1 MNEKERLRQIAERL
15 AAINTE
21 IDAAESE
28 DALKALNSEADELI
42 NERNTITERIQS
54 RQQIR
59 NKVASG
65 AIGTIVGIDNQIDEK
80 KPEERAKAFMTSK
93 RTSIATTQLR
103 AALVSSGKLATPTAV
118 SGINDSVGAKHSS
131 IIDLVKIVDC
141 GGMGSNKVAYIDT
154 DADAAAEQTEGSA
167 ATAKETTFGY
177 VEITP
182 KTLATYAQISEQ
194 AKNQTPLQYEAKV
207 QEQALISL
215 RKAAVKLVISKLKA
229 STLNKTINASVSSAK
244 KGIFDENTLTDLIL
258 EYGGDESIVGDAV
271 LFLNK
276 KDLRAIGKIRGT
288 QDKKKVYEIVPDG
301 SNPNIGIIKDGGLA
315 IKYCICSEL
324 AACTDTAQG
333 SAAIP
338 TMFYGNPQCL
348 ELDLF
353 TDYKVKVSE
362 EFAFTSLMDTILGS
376 VSLGADVVAKNGF
389 VALTIP
395 ASA

>member
-1 MNEKERLRQIAERL
+1 MKNKRLKEIEKRLAEIKGIVDSDENVENIDALNTEADQLLAERNKILENIQNYQQLRQKIA
-15 AAINTE
+15 
-21 IDAAESE
+21 DGS
-28 DALKALNSEADELI
+28 
-42 NERNTITERIQS
+42 
-54 RQQIR
+54 
-59 NKVASG
+59 
-65 AIGTIVGIDNQIDEK
+65 IGTSVNIGGNTDAENF
-80 KPEERAKAFMTSK
+80 EERAKKFALTK

-118 SGINDSVGAKHSS
+118 SGINDTIGAKHSS

-229 STLNKTINASVSSAK
+229 SALNKAVDASVSSAK
-244 KGIFDENTLTDLIL
+244 KGILDENTLTDFLL
-258 EYGGDESIVGDAV
+258 EYGGDESVVGEAV

-301 SNPNIGIIKDGGLA
+301 SNPNVGIIKDGGLA

-324 AACTDTAQG
+324 AACVDTAQG

-353 TDYKVKVSE
+353 TDYQVKVSE

-389 VALTIP
+389 VSLTIP

>member
-1 MNEKERLRQIAERL
+1 MKNKRLKEIEERL
-15 AAINTE
+15 AEIKGIVDSDESVENIDALNTE
-21 IDAAESE
+21 ADQLLAERNKILENIQNYQQLRQKIADGSIGTSVNIGGNIDAE
-28 DALKALNSEADELI
+28 NF
-42 NERNTITERIQS
+42 
-54 RQQIR
+54 
-59 NKVASG
+59 
-65 AIGTIVGIDNQIDEK
+65 
-80 KPEERAKAFMTSK
+80 EERAKKFASTK

-118 SGINDSVGAKHSS
+118 SGINDTVGAKHSS

-154 DADAAAEQTEGSA
+154 DADAAAEHTEGSA
-167 ATAKETTFGY
+167 ATAKEATFGY

-229 STLNKTINASVSSAK
+229 STLNKAVDASVSSAK
-244 KGIFDENTLTDLIL
+244 KGILDENTLTDFLL
-258 EYGGDESIVGDAV
+258 EYGGDESVVGEAV

-301 SNPNIGIIKDGGLA
+301 SNPNVGIIKDGGLA

-324 AACTDTAQG
+324 AACVDTAQG

-389 VALTIP
+389 VSLTIP

>member
-1 MNEKERLRQIAERL
+1 MKNKRLKEIEERL
-15 AAINTE
+15 AEIKGIVDSDENVENIDALNTE
-21 IDAAESE
+21 
-28 DALKALNSEADELI
+28 ADQLLA
-42 NERNTITERIQS
+42 ERNKILENIQNYQQL
-54 RQQIR
+54 RQKI
-59 NKVASG
+59 ADGS
-65 AIGTIVGIDNQIDEK
+65 IGTSVDIGGNTDAENF
-80 KPEERAKAFMTSK
+80 EERAKKFASTK

-118 SGINDSVGAKHSS
+118 SGINDTVGAKHSS

-154 DADAAAEQTEGSA
+154 DADAAAEHTEGSA
-167 ATAKETTFGY
+167 ATAKEATFGY

-229 STLNKTINASVSSAK
+229 STLNKAVDASVSSAK
-244 KGIFDENTLTDLIL
+244 KGILDENTLTDFLL
-258 EYGGDESIVGDAV
+258 EYGGDESVVGEAV

-301 SNPNIGIIKDGGLA
+301 SNPNVGIIKDGGLSV
-315 IKYCICSEL
+315 KYCICSEL
-324 AACTDTAQG
+324 AACVDTVQG
-333 SAAIP
+333 SAAIS

-353 TDYKVKVSE
+353 TDYQVKVSE

-389 VALTIP
+389 VSLTIP

>member
-1 MNEKERLRQIAERL
+1 MKNKRLKEIEERL
-15 AAINTE
+15 AEIKGIVDSDENVENIDALNTE
-21 IDAAESE
+21 
-28 DALKALNSEADELI
+28 ADQLLA
-42 NERNTITERIQS
+42 ERNKILENIQNYQQL
-54 RQQIR
+54 RQKI
-59 NKVASG
+59 ADGS
-65 AIGTIVGIDNQIDEK
+65 IGTSVDIGGNTDAENF
-80 KPEERAKAFMTSK
+80 EERAKKFASTK

-118 SGINDSVGAKHSS
+118 SGINDTVGAKHSS

-154 DADAAAEQTEGSA
+154 DADAAAEHTEGSA
-167 ATAKETTFGY
+167 ATAKEATFGY

-229 STLNKTINASVSSAK
+229 STLNKAVDASVSSAK
-244 KGIFDENTLTDLIL
+244 KGILDENTLTDFLL
-258 EYGGDESIVGDAV
+258 EYGGDESVVGEAV

-301 SNPNIGIIKDGGLA
+301 SNPNVGIIKDGGLA

-324 AACTDTAQG
+324 AACVDTAQG

-353 TDYKVKVSE
+353 TDYQVKVSE

-389 VALTIP
+389 VSLTIP

>member
-1 MNEKERLRQIAERL
+1 MKNKRLKEIEERL
-15 AAINTE
+15 AEIKGIVDSDENVEDIDALNTE
-21 IDAAESE
+21 
-28 DALKALNSEADELI
+28 ADQLLA
-42 NERNTITERIQS
+42 ERNKILENIQNYQQL
-54 RQQIR
+54 RQKI
-59 NKVASG
+59 ADGS
-65 AIGTIVGIDNQIDEK
+65 IGTSVDIGGNTDAENF
-80 KPEERAKAFMTSK
+80 EERAKKFASTK

-118 SGINDSVGAKHSS
+118 SGINDTVGAKHSS

-154 DADAAAEQTEGSA
+154 DADAAAEHTEGSA
-167 ATAKETTFGY
+167 ATAKEATFGY

-229 STLNKTINASVSSAK
+229 STLNKAVDASVSSAK
-244 KGIFDENTLTDLIL
+244 KGILDENTLTDFLL
-258 EYGGDESIVGDAV
+258 EYGGDESVVGEAV

-301 SNPNIGIIKDGGLA
+301 SNPNVGIIKDGGLSV
-315 IKYCICSEL
+315 KYCICSEL
-324 AACTDTAQG
+324 AACVDTVQG

-353 TDYKVKVSE
+353 TDYQVKVSE

-389 VALTIP
+389 VSLTIP

>member
-1 MNEKERLRQIAERL
+1 MKNKRLKEIEERL
-15 AAINTE
+15 AEIKGIVDSDENVENIDALNTE
-21 IDAAESE
+21 
-28 DALKALNSEADELI
+28 ADQLLA
-42 NERNTITERIQS
+42 ERNKILENIQNYQQL
-54 RQQIR
+54 RQKI
-59 NKVASG
+59 ADGS
-65 AIGTIVGIDNQIDEK
+65 IGTSVNIGGNTDAENF
-80 KPEERAKAFMTSK
+80 EERAKKFALTK

-118 SGINDSVGAKHSS
+118 SGINDTVGAKHSS

-154 DADAAAEQTEGSA
+154 DADAAAEHTEGSA
-167 ATAKETTFGY
+167 ATAKEATFGY

-229 STLNKTINASVSSAK
+229 SALNKAVDASVSSAK
-244 KGIFDENTLTDLIL
+244 KGILDENTLTDFLL
-258 EYGGDESIVGDAV
+258 EYGGDESIVGEAV

-301 SNPNIGIIKDGGLA
+301 SNPNVGIIKDGGLA

-324 AACTDTAQG
+324 AACVDTVQG

-353 TDYKVKVSE
+353 TDYQVKVSE

-389 VALTIP
+389 VSLTIP

>member
-1 MNEKERLRQIAERL
+1 MKNKRLKEIEERL
-15 AAINTE
+15 AEIKGIVDSDENVENIDALNTE
-21 IDAAESE
+21 
-28 DALKALNSEADELI
+28 ADQLLA
-42 NERNTITERIQS
+42 ERNKILENIQNYQQL
-54 RQQIR
+54 RQKI
-59 NKVASG
+59 ADGS
-65 AIGTIVGIDNQIDEK
+65 IGTSVDIGGNTDAENF
-80 KPEERAKAFMTSK
+80 EERAKKFMSTK

-118 SGINDSVGAKHSS
+118 SGINDTIGAKHSS

-207 QEQALISL
+207 QEQALVSL

-229 STLNKTINASVSSAK
+229 SALNKAVTASVSSAK
-244 KGIFDENTLTDLIL
+244 KGILDENTLTDFLL
-258 EYGGDESIVGDAV
+258 EYGGDESVVGEAV

-301 SNPNIGIIKDGGLA
+301 SNPNVGIIKDGGLSV
-315 IKYCICSEL
+315 KYCICSEL
-324 AACTDTAQG
+324 AACVDTAQG

-353 TDYKVKVSE
+353 TDYQVKVSE

-395 ASA
+395 ATA

>member
-1 MNEKERLRQIAERL
+1 MKKKRLKEIEERL
-15 AAINTE
+15 AEIKGIVDSDESVENIDALNTE
-21 IDAAESE
+21 
-28 DALKALNSEADELI
+28 ADQLLA
-42 NERNTITERIQS
+42 ERNKILENIQNYQQL
-54 RQQIR
+54 RQKI
-59 NKVASG
+59 ADGS
-65 AIGTIVGIDNQIDEK
+65 IGTSINIGGNTDAENF
-80 KPEERAKAFMTSK
+80 EERAKKFASTK

-118 SGINDSVGAKHSS
+118 SGINDTVGAKHSS

-154 DADAAAEQTEGSA
+154 DADAAAEHTEGSA
-167 ATAKETTFGY
+167 ATAKEATFGY

-229 STLNKTINASVSSAK
+229 STLNKAVDASVSSAK
-244 KGIFDENTLTDLIL
+244 KGILDENTLTDFLL
-258 EYGGDESIVGDAV
+258 EYGGDESVVGEAV

-301 SNPNIGIIKDGGLA
+301 SNPNVGIIKDGGLSV
-315 IKYCICSEL
+315 KYCICSEL
-324 AACTDTAQG
+324 AACVDTAQG

-353 TDYKVKVSE
+353 TDYQVKVSE

-389 VALTIP
+389 VSLTIP

>member
-1 MNEKERLRQIAERL
+1 MKNKRLKEIEKRLADIKSIVDSDENVENIDALNTEADQLLAERNKILENIQNYQQLRQKIA
-15 AAINTE
+15 
-21 IDAAESE
+21 DGS
-28 DALKALNSEADELI
+28 
-42 NERNTITERIQS
+42 
-54 RQQIR
+54 
-59 NKVASG
+59 
-65 AIGTIVGIDNQIDEK
+65 IGTSVNIGGNTDAENF
-80 KPEERAKAFMTSK
+80 EERAKKFALTK

-288 QDKKKVYEIVPDG
+288 QDKKKAYEIVPDG

>member
-1 MNEKERLRQIAERL
+1 MKKKRLKEIEKRLAEIKGIVDSDESVENIDALNTEADQLLAERNKILENIQNYQQLRQKIA
-15 AAINTE
+15 
-21 IDAAESE
+21 DGS
-28 DALKALNSEADELI
+28 
-42 NERNTITERIQS
+42 
-54 RQQIR
+54 
-59 NKVASG
+59 
-65 AIGTIVGIDNQIDEK
+65 IGTSINIGGNTDAENF
-80 KPEERAKAFMTSK
+80 EERAKKFASTK

-118 SGINDSVGAKHSS
+118 SGINDTVGAKHSS

-154 DADAAAEQTEGSA
+154 DADAAAEHTEGSA
-167 ATAKETTFGY
+167 ATAKEATFGY

-229 STLNKTINASVSSAK
+229 STLNKAVDASVSSAK
-244 KGIFDENTLTDLIL
+244 KGILDENTLTDFLL
-258 EYGGDESIVGDAV
+258 EYGGDESVVGEAV

-301 SNPNIGIIKDGGLA
+301 SNPNVGIIKDGGLSV
-315 IKYCICSEL
+315 KYCICSEL
-324 AACTDTAQG
+324 AACVDTAQG

-353 TDYKVKVSE
+353 TDYQVKVSE

-389 VALTIP
+389 VSLTIP

>member
-1 MNEKERLRQIAERL
+1 MKNKRLKEIEKRLAEIKGIVDSDESVENIDALNTEADQLLAERNKILENIQNYQQLRQKIADGS
-15 AAINTE
+15 IGTSVNIGGN
-21 IDAAESE
+21 IDAE
-28 DALKALNSEADELI
+28 NF
-42 NERNTITERIQS
+42 
-54 RQQIR
+54 
-59 NKVASG
+59 
-65 AIGTIVGIDNQIDEK
+65 
-80 KPEERAKAFMTSK
+80 EERAKKFASTK

-118 SGINDSVGAKHSS
+118 SGINDTVGAKHSS

-154 DADAAAEQTEGSA
+154 DADAAAEHTEGSA
-167 ATAKETTFGY
+167 ATAKEATFGY

-229 STLNKTINASVSSAK
+229 STLNKAVDASVSSAK
-244 KGIFDENTLTDLIL
+244 KGILDENTLTDFLL
-258 EYGGDESIVGDAV
+258 EYGGDESVVGEAM

-301 SNPNIGIIKDGGLA
+301 SNPNVGIIKDGGLA

-324 AACTDTAQG
+324 AACVDTAQG

-353 TDYKVKVSE
+353 TDYQVKVSE

-376 VSLGADVVAKNGF
+376 VTLGADVVAKNGF
-389 VALTIP
+389 VSLTIP

>member
-1 MNEKERLRQIAERL
+1 MKNKRLKEIEKRLAEIKSIVDSDENVENIDALNTETDQLLAERNKILENIQNYQQLRQKIA
-15 AAINTE
+15 
-21 IDAAESE
+21 DGS
-28 DALKALNSEADELI
+28 
-42 NERNTITERIQS
+42 
-54 RQQIR
+54 
-59 NKVASG
+59 
-65 AIGTIVGIDNQIDEK
+65 IGTSVNIGGNTDAENF
-80 KPEERAKAFMTSK
+80 EERAKKFALTK

-118 SGINDSVGAKHSS
+118 SGINDTIGAKHSS

-229 STLNKTINASVSSAK
+229 STLNKTINASVSSTK
-244 KGIFDENTLTDLIL
+244 KGICDENTLTDLIL

-301 SNPNIGIIKDGGLA
+301 SNPNVGIIKDGGLA

>member
-1 MNEKERLRQIAERL
+1 MKNKRLKEIEKRLAEIKGIVDSDESVENIDALNTEADQLLAERNKILENIQNYQQLRQKIADGS
-15 AAINTE
+15 IGTSVNIGGN
-21 IDAAESE
+21 IDAE
-28 DALKALNSEADELI
+28 NF
-42 NERNTITERIQS
+42 
-54 RQQIR
+54 
-59 NKVASG
+59 
-65 AIGTIVGIDNQIDEK
+65 
-80 KPEERAKAFMTSK
+80 EERAKKFASTK

-118 SGINDSVGAKHSS
+118 SGINDTVGAKHSS

-154 DADAAAEQTEGSA
+154 DADAAAEHTEGSA
-167 ATAKETTFGY
+167 ATAKEATFGY

-229 STLNKTINASVSSAK
+229 STLNKAVDASVSSAK
-244 KGIFDENTLTDLIL
+244 KGILDENTLTDFLL
-258 EYGGDESIVGDAV
+258 EYGGDESVVGEAV

-301 SNPNIGIIKDGGLA
+301 SNPNVGIIKDGGLA

-324 AACTDTAQG
+324 AACVDTAQG

-353 TDYKVKVSE
+353 TDYQVKVSE

-376 VSLGADVVAKNGF
+376 VTLGADVVAKNGF
-389 VALTIP
+389 VSLTIP

>member
-1 MNEKERLRQIAERL
+1 MKNKRLKEIEKRLAEIKGIVDSDESVENIDALNTEADQLLAERNKILENIQNYQQLRQKIADGS
-15 AAINTE
+15 IGTSVNISGN
-21 IDAAESE
+21 IDAE
-28 DALKALNSEADELI
+28 NF
-42 NERNTITERIQS
+42 
-54 RQQIR
+54 
-59 NKVASG
+59 
-65 AIGTIVGIDNQIDEK
+65 
-80 KPEERAKAFMTSK
+80 EERAKKFASTK

-103 AALVSSGKLATPTAV
+103 TALVSSGKLATPTAV
-118 SGINDSVGAKHSS
+118 SGINDTVGAKHSS

-154 DADAAAEQTEGSA
+154 DADAAAEHTEGSA
-167 ATAKETTFGY
+167 ATAKEATFGY

-229 STLNKTINASVSSAK
+229 STLNKAVDASVSSAK
-244 KGIFDENTLTDLIL
+244 KGILDENTLTDFLL
-258 EYGGDESIVGDAV
+258 EYGGDESVVGEAV

-301 SNPNIGIIKDGGLA
+301 SNPNVGIIKDGGLA

-324 AACTDTAQG
+324 AACVDTAQG

-353 TDYKVKVSE
+353 TDYQVKVSE

-376 VSLGADVVAKNGF
+376 VTLGADVVAKNGF
-389 VALTIP
+389 VSLTIP

>member
-1 MNEKERLRQIAERL
+1 MKNKRLKEIEERL
-15 AAINTE
+15 AEIKGIVDSDENVENIDALNTE
-21 IDAAESE
+21 
-28 DALKALNSEADELI
+28 ADQLLA
-42 NERNTITERIQS
+42 ERNKILENIQNYQQL
-54 RQQIR
+54 RQKI
-59 NKVASG
+59 ADGS
-65 AIGTIVGIDNQIDEK
+65 IGTAVDIGGNTDAENF
-80 KPEERAKAFMTSK
+80 EERAKKFASTK

-118 SGINDSVGAKHSS
+118 SGINDTVGAKHSS

-154 DADAAAEQTEGSA
+154 DADAAAEHTEGSA
-167 ATAKETTFGY
+167 ATAKEATFGY

-229 STLNKTINASVSSAK
+229 SALNKAVDASVSSAK
-244 KGIFDENTLTDLIL
+244 KGILDENTLTDFLL
-258 EYGGDESIVGDAV
+258 EYGGDESVVGEAV

-301 SNPNIGIIKDGGLA
+301 SNPNVGIIKDGGLA

-324 AACTDTAQG
+324 AACVDTAQG

-353 TDYKVKVSE
+353 TDYQVKVSE

-389 VALTIP
+389 VSLTIP

>member
-1 MNEKERLRQIAERL
+1 MKNKRLKEIEERL
-15 AAINTE
+15 AEIKGIVDSDESVENIDALNTE
-21 IDAAESE
+21 ADQLLAERNKILENIQNYQQLRQKIADGSIGTSVNIGGNIDAE
-28 DALKALNSEADELI
+28 NF
-42 NERNTITERIQS
+42 
-54 RQQIR
+54 
-59 NKVASG
+59 
-65 AIGTIVGIDNQIDEK
+65 
-80 KPEERAKAFMTSK
+80 EERAKKFASTK

-118 SGINDSVGAKHSS
+118 SGINDTVGAKHSS

-154 DADAAAEQTEGSA
+154 DADAAAEHTEGSA
-167 ATAKETTFGY
+167 ATAKEATFGY

-229 STLNKTINASVSSAK
+229 SALNKAVDASVSSAK
-244 KGIFDENTLTDLIL
+244 KGILDENTLTDFLL
-258 EYGGDESIVGDAV
+258 EYGGDESVVGEAV

-301 SNPNIGIIKDGGLA
+301 SNPNVGIIKDGGLA

-324 AACTDTAQG
+324 AACVDTAQG

-353 TDYKVKVSE
+353 TDYQVKVSE

-389 VALTIP
+389 VSLTIP

>member
-1 MNEKERLRQIAERL
+1 MKNKRLKEIEKRLAEIKGIVDSDENVENIDALNTEADQLLAERNKILENIQNYQQLRQKIA
-15 AAINTE
+15 
-21 IDAAESE
+21 DGS
-28 DALKALNSEADELI
+28 
-42 NERNTITERIQS
+42 
-54 RQQIR
+54 
-59 NKVASG
+59 
-65 AIGTIVGIDNQIDEK
+65 IGTSVNIGGNTDAENF
-80 KPEERAKAFMTSK
+80 EERAKKFALTK

-118 SGINDSVGAKHSS
+118 SGINDTVGAKHSS

-229 STLNKTINASVSSAK
+229 SALNKAVDASVSSAK
-244 KGIFDENTLTDLIL
+244 KGILDENTLTDFLL
-258 EYGGDESIVGDAV
+258 EYGGDESVVGEAV

-301 SNPNIGIIKDGGLA
+301 SNPNVGIIKDGGLSV
-315 IKYCICSEL
+315 KYCICSEL
-324 AACTDTAQG
+324 AACVDTAQG

-353 TDYKVKVSE
+353 TDYQVKVSE

-389 VALTIP
+389 VSLTIP

>member
-1 MNEKERLRQIAERL
+1 MKNKRLKEIEERL
-15 AAINTE
+15 AEIKGIVDSDENVEDIDALNTE
-21 IDAAESE
+21 ADQLLAERNKILENIQNYQQLRQKIADGSIGTSVNIGGNIDAE
-28 DALKALNSEADELI
+28 NF
-42 NERNTITERIQS
+42 
-54 RQQIR
+54 
-59 NKVASG
+59 
-65 AIGTIVGIDNQIDEK
+65 
-80 KPEERAKAFMTSK
+80 EERAKKFALTK

-118 SGINDSVGAKHSS
+118 SGINDTVGAKHSS

-154 DADAAAEQTEGSA
+154 DADAAAEHTEGSA
-167 ATAKETTFGY
+167 ATAKEATFGY

-229 STLNKTINASVSSAK
+229 SALNKAVDASVSSAK
-244 KGIFDENTLTDLIL
+244 KGILDENTLTDFLL
-258 EYGGDESIVGDAV
+258 EYGGDESVVGEAV

-301 SNPNIGIIKDGGLA
+301 SNPNVGIIKDGGLA

-324 AACTDTAQG
+324 AACVDTAQG

-353 TDYKVKVSE
+353 TDYQVKVSE

-389 VALTIP
+389 VSLTIP

>member
-1 MNEKERLRQIAERL
+1 MKNKRLKEIEKRLAEIKGIVDSDESVENIDALNTEADQLLAERNKILENIQNYQQLRQKIADGS
-15 AAINTE
+15 IGTSVNIGGN
-21 IDAAESE
+21 IDAE
-28 DALKALNSEADELI
+28 NF
-42 NERNTITERIQS
+42 
-54 RQQIR
+54 
-59 NKVASG
+59 
-65 AIGTIVGIDNQIDEK
+65 
-80 KPEERAKAFMTSK
+80 EERAKKFASTK

-118 SGINDSVGAKHSS
+118 SGINDTVGAKHSS

-154 DADAAAEQTEGSA
+154 DADAAAEHTEGSA
-167 ATAKETTFGY
+167 ATAKEATFGY

-229 STLNKTINASVSSAK
+229 SALNKAVDASVSSAK
-244 KGIFDENTLTDLIL
+244 KGILDENTLTDFLL
-258 EYGGDESIVGDAV
+258 EYGGDESVVGEAV

-301 SNPNIGIIKDGGLA
+301 SNPNVGIIKDGGLSV
-315 IKYCICSEL
+315 KYCICSEL
-324 AACTDTAQG
+324 AACVDTAQG

-353 TDYKVKVSE
+353 TDYQVKVSE

-376 VSLGADVVAKNGF
+376 VGLGADVVAKNGF
-389 VALTIP
+389 VSLTIP
-395 ASA
+395 ASI

>member
-1 MNEKERLRQIAERL
+1 MKNKRLKEIEERL
-15 AAINTE
+15 AEIKGIVDSDENVENIDALNTE
-21 IDAAESE
+21 ADQLLAERNKILENIQNYQQLRQKIADGSIGTSVDVGSNIDAESF
-28 DALKALNSEADELI
+28 
-42 NERNTITERIQS
+42 
-54 RQQIR
+54 
-59 NKVASG
+59 
-65 AIGTIVGIDNQIDEK
+65 
-80 KPEERAKAFMTSK
+80 EERAKKFASTK

-118 SGINDSVGAKHSS
+118 SGINDTIGAKHSS

-154 DADAAAEQTEGSA
+154 DANAAAEQTEGSA

-229 STLNKTINASVSSAK
+229 SALNKAVTASVSSAK
-244 KGIFDENTLTDLIL
+244 KGILDENTLTDFLL
-258 EYGGDESIVGDAV
+258 EYGGDESVVGEAV

-301 SNPNIGIIKDGGLA
+301 SNPNIGIIKDGGLSV
-315 IKYCICSEL
+315 KYCICSEL
-324 AACTDTAQG
+324 AACVDTAQG

-353 TDYKVKVSE
+353 TDYQVKVSE

-395 ASA
+395 ATA

>member
-1 MNEKERLRQIAERL
+1 MKNKRLKEIEKRLAEIKSIVDSDENVENIDALNTEADQLLAERNKILENIQNYQQLRQKIA
-15 AAINTE
+15 
-21 IDAAESE
+21 DGS
-28 DALKALNSEADELI
+28 
-42 NERNTITERIQS
+42 
-54 RQQIR
+54 
-59 NKVASG
+59 
-65 AIGTIVGIDNQIDEK
+65 IGTSVNIGGNTDAENF
-80 KPEERAKAFMTSK
+80 EERAKKFALTK

-118 SGINDSVGAKHSS
+118 SGINDTIGAKHSS
-131 IIDLVKIVDC
+131 IIDFVKIVDC

-154 DADAAAEQTEGSA
+154 DADAAAEQTEGSE

-229 STLNKTINASVSSAK
+229 SALNKAVDASVSSAK
-244 KGIFDENTLTDLIL
+244 KGILDENTLTDFLL
-258 EYGGDESIVGDAV
+258 EYGGDESVVGEAV

-301 SNPNIGIIKDGGLA
+301 SNPNVGIIKDGGLA

-324 AACTDTAQG
+324 AACVDTAQG

-353 TDYKVKVSE
+353 TDYQVKVSE

-389 VALTIP
+389 VSLTIP

>member
-1 MNEKERLRQIAERL
+1 M
-15 AAINTE
+15 
-21 IDAAESE
+21 
-28 DALKALNSEADELI
+28 
-42 NERNTITERIQS
+42 
-54 RQQIR
+54 
-59 NKVASG
+59 
-65 AIGTIVGIDNQIDEK
+65 
-80 KPEERAKAFMTSK
+80 
-93 RTSIATTQLR
+93 
-103 AALVSSGKLATPTAV
+103 
-118 SGINDSVGAKHSS
+118 
-131 IIDLVKIVDC
+131 
-141 GGMGSNKVAYIDT
+141 
-154 DADAAAEQTEGSA
+154 
-167 ATAKETTFGY
+167 
-177 VEITP
+177 
-182 KTLATYAQISEQ
+182 
-194 AKNQTPLQYEAKV
+194 
-207 QEQALISL
+207 
-215 RKAAVKLVISKLKA
+215 
-229 STLNKTINASVSSAK
+229 
-244 KGIFDENTLTDLIL
+244 
-258 EYGGDESIVGDAV
+258 
-271 LFLNK
+271 FLNK

>member
-1 MNEKERLRQIAERL
+1 MKNKRLKEIEERL
-15 AAINTE
+15 AEIKGIVDSDENVENIDALNTE
-21 IDAAESE
+21 
-28 DALKALNSEADELI
+28 ADQLLA
-42 NERNTITERIQS
+42 ERNKILENIQNYQQL
-54 RQQIR
+54 RQKI
-59 NKVASG
+59 ADGS
-65 AIGTIVGIDNQIDEK
+65 IGTSVDIGGNTDAENF
-80 KPEERAKAFMTSK
+80 EERAKKFASTK

-118 SGINDSVGAKHSS
+118 SGINDTVGAKHSS

-154 DADAAAEQTEGSA
+154 DADAAAEHTEGSA
-167 ATAKETTFGY
+167 ATAKEATFGY

-229 STLNKTINASVSSAK
+229 SALNKAVNASVSSAK
-244 KGIFDENTLTDLIL
+244 KGILDENTLTDFLL

-301 SNPNIGIIKDGGLA
+301 SNPNVGIIKDGGLA

>member
-1 MNEKERLRQIAERL
+1 MKNKRLKEIEKRLAEIKGIVDSDESVENIDALNTETDQLLAERNKILENIQNYQQLRQKIA
-15 AAINTE
+15 
-21 IDAAESE
+21 DGS
-28 DALKALNSEADELI
+28 
-42 NERNTITERIQS
+42 
-54 RQQIR
+54 
-59 NKVASG
+59 
-65 AIGTIVGIDNQIDEK
+65 IGTSVNIGGNTDAENF
-80 KPEERAKAFMTSK
+80 EERAKKFASTK

-118 SGINDSVGAKHSS
+118 SGINDTVGAKHSS

-154 DADAAAEQTEGSA
+154 DADAAAEHTEGSA
-167 ATAKETTFGY
+167 ATAKEATFGY

-229 STLNKTINASVSSAK
+229 STLNKAVDASVSSAK
-244 KGIFDENTLTDLIL
+244 KGILDENTLTDFLL
-258 EYGGDESIVGDAV
+258 EYGGDESVVGEAV

-301 SNPNIGIIKDGGLA
+301 SNPNVGIIKDGGLSV
-315 IKYCICSEL
+315 KYCICSEL
-324 AACTDTAQG
+324 AACVDTAQG

-353 TDYKVKVSE
+353 TDYQVKVSE

-376 VSLGADVVAKNGF
+376 VTLGADVVAKNGF
-389 VALTIP
+389 VSLTIP

>member
-1 MNEKERLRQIAERL
+1 MKNKRLKEIEERL
-15 AAINTE
+15 AEIKGIVDSDENVENIDALNTE
-21 IDAAESE
+21 
-28 DALKALNSEADELI
+28 ADQLLA
-42 NERNTITERIQS
+42 ERNKILENIQNYQQL
-54 RQQIR
+54 RQKI
-59 NKVASG
+59 ADGS
-65 AIGTIVGIDNQIDEK
+65 IGTSVNIGGNTDAENF
-80 KPEERAKAFMTSK
+80 EERAKKFASTK

-118 SGINDSVGAKHSS
+118 SGINDTVGAKHSS

-154 DADAAAEQTEGSA
+154 DADAAAEHTEGSA
-167 ATAKETTFGY
+167 ATAKEATFGY
-177 VEITP
+177 VEIMP

-229 STLNKTINASVSSAK
+229 SALNKAVDASVSSAK
-244 KGIFDENTLTDLIL
+244 KGILDENTLTDFLL
-258 EYGGDESIVGDAV
+258 EYGGDESVVGEAV

-301 SNPNIGIIKDGGLA
+301 SNPNVGIIKDGGLA

-324 AACTDTAQG
+324 AACVDTAQG

-353 TDYKVKVSE
+353 TDYQVKVSE

-389 VALTIP
+389 VSLTIP

>member
-1 MNEKERLRQIAERL
+1 MKNKRLKEIEKRLAEIKGIVDSDESVENIDALNTETDQLLAERNKILENIQNYQQLRQKIA
-15 AAINTE
+15 
-21 IDAAESE
+21 DGS
-28 DALKALNSEADELI
+28 
-42 NERNTITERIQS
+42 
-54 RQQIR
+54 
-59 NKVASG
+59 
-65 AIGTIVGIDNQIDEK
+65 IGTSVNIGGNTDAENF
-80 KPEERAKAFMTSK
+80 EERAKKFASTK

-118 SGINDSVGAKHSS
+118 SGINDTVGAKHSS

-154 DADAAAEQTEGSA
+154 DADAAAEHTEGSA
-167 ATAKETTFGY
+167 ATAKEATFGY

-229 STLNKTINASVSSAK
+229 SALNKAVDASVSSAK
-244 KGIFDENTLTDLIL
+244 KGILDENTLTDFLL
-258 EYGGDESIVGDAV
+258 EYGGDESVVGEAV

-301 SNPNIGIIKDGGLA
+301 SNPNVGIIKDGGLSV
-315 IKYCICSEL
+315 KYCICSEL
-324 AACTDTAQG
+324 AACVDTAQG

-353 TDYKVKVSE
+353 TDYQVKVSE

-389 VALTIP
+389 VSLTIP

>member
-1 MNEKERLRQIAERL
+1 MKNKRLKEIEKRLAEIKGIVDSDESVENIDALNTEADQLLAERNKILENIQNYQQLRQKIADGS
-15 AAINTE
+15 IGTSVNIGGN
-21 IDAAESE
+21 IDAE
-28 DALKALNSEADELI
+28 NF
-42 NERNTITERIQS
+42 
-54 RQQIR
+54 
-59 NKVASG
+59 
-65 AIGTIVGIDNQIDEK
+65 
-80 KPEERAKAFMTSK
+80 EERAKKFASTK

-103 AALVSSGKLATPTAV
+103 TALVSSGKLATPTAV
-118 SGINDSVGAKHSS
+118 SGINDTVGAKHSS

-154 DADAAAEQTEGSA
+154 DADAAAEHTEGSA
-167 ATAKETTFGY
+167 ATAKEATFGY

-182 KTLATYAQISEQ
+182 KTLATYAQISAQ

-229 STLNKTINASVSSAK
+229 STLNKAVDASVSSAK
-244 KGIFDENTLTDLIL
+244 KGILDENTLTDFLL
-258 EYGGDESIVGDAV
+258 EYGGDESVVGEAV

-301 SNPNIGIIKDGGLA
+301 SNPNVGIIKDGGLA

-324 AACTDTAQG
+324 AACVDTAQG

-353 TDYKVKVSE
+353 TDYQVKVSE

-376 VSLGADVVAKNGF
+376 VTLGADVVAKNGF
-389 VALTIP
+389 VSLTIP

>member
-1 MNEKERLRQIAERL
+1 MKNKRLKEIEERL
-15 AAINTE
+15 AEIKGIVDSDENVENIDALNTE
-21 IDAAESE
+21 ADQLLAERNKILENIQNYQQLRQKIADGSIGTSVNIGGNIDAE
-28 DALKALNSEADELI
+28 NF
-42 NERNTITERIQS
+42 
-54 RQQIR
+54 
-59 NKVASG
+59 
-65 AIGTIVGIDNQIDEK
+65 
-80 KPEERAKAFMTSK
+80 EERAKKFASTK

-118 SGINDSVGAKHSS
+118 SGINDTVGAKHSS

-154 DADAAAEQTEGSA
+154 DADAAAEHTEGSA
-167 ATAKETTFGY
+167 ATAKEATFGY

-229 STLNKTINASVSSAK
+229 SALNKAVDASVSSAK
-244 KGIFDENTLTDLIL
+244 KGILDENTLTDFLL
-258 EYGGDESIVGDAV
+258 EYGGDESVVGEAV

-301 SNPNIGIIKDGGLA
+301 SNPNVGIIKDGGLA

-324 AACTDTAQG
+324 AACVDTAQG

-353 TDYKVKVSE
+353 TDYQVKVSE

-376 VSLGADVVAKNGF
+376 VTLGADVVAKNGF
-389 VALTIP
+389 VSLTIP

>member
-1 MNEKERLRQIAERL
+1 MKNKRLKEIEERL
-15 AAINTE
+15 AEIKGIVDSDESVENIDALNTE
-21 IDAAESE
+21 ADQLLAERNKILENIQNYQQLRQKIADGSIGTSVNIGGNIDAE
-28 DALKALNSEADELI
+28 NF
-42 NERNTITERIQS
+42 
-54 RQQIR
+54 
-59 NKVASG
+59 
-65 AIGTIVGIDNQIDEK
+65 
-80 KPEERAKAFMTSK
+80 EERAKKFASTK

-103 AALVSSGKLATPTAV
+103 AELVSSGKLATPTAV
-118 SGINDSVGAKHSS
+118 SGINDTVGAKHSS

-154 DADAAAEQTEGSA
+154 DADAAAEHTEGSA
-167 ATAKETTFGY
+167 ATAKEATFGY

-229 STLNKTINASVSSAK
+229 STLNKAVDASVSSAK
-244 KGIFDENTLTDLIL
+244 KGILDENTLTDFLL
-258 EYGGDESIVGDAV
+258 EYGGDESVVGEAV

-301 SNPNIGIIKDGGLA
+301 SNPNVGIIKDGGLA

-324 AACTDTAQG
+324 AACVDTAQG

-353 TDYKVKVSE
+353 TDYQVKVSE

-376 VSLGADVVAKNGF
+376 VTLGADVVAKNGF
-389 VALTIP
+389 VSLTIP

>member
-1 MNEKERLRQIAERL
+1 MKNKRLKEIEERL
-15 AAINTE
+15 AEIKGIVDSDENIENIDALNTE
-21 IDAAESE
+21 
-28 DALKALNSEADELI
+28 ADQLLA
-42 NERNTITERIQS
+42 ERNKILENIQNYQQL
-54 RQQIR
+54 RQKI
-59 NKVASG
+59 ADGS
-65 AIGTIVGIDNQIDEK
+65 IGTSVDIGGNTDAENF
-80 KPEERAKAFMTSK
+80 EERAKKFASTK

-118 SGINDSVGAKHSS
+118 SGINDTVGAKHSS

-154 DADAAAEQTEGSA
+154 DADAAAEHTEGSA
-167 ATAKETTFGY
+167 ATAKEATFGY

-229 STLNKTINASVSSAK
+229 SALNKTVDASVSSAK
-244 KGIFDENTLTDLIL
+244 KGVLDENTLTDFLL
-258 EYGGDESIVGDAV
+258 EYGGDESVVGEAV

-301 SNPNIGIIKDGGLA
+301 SNPNVGIIKDGGLSV
-315 IKYCICSEL
+315 KYCICSEL
-324 AACTDTAQG
+324 AACVDTVQG

-353 TDYKVKVSE
+353 TDYQVKVSE

-389 VALTIP
+389 VSLTIP

>member
-1 MNEKERLRQIAERL
+1 MKNKRLKEIEKRLAEIKGIVDSDENVENIDALNTEADQLLAERNKILENIQNYQQLRQKIA
-15 AAINTE
+15 
-21 IDAAESE
+21 DGS
-28 DALKALNSEADELI
+28 
-42 NERNTITERIQS
+42 
-54 RQQIR
+54 
-59 NKVASG
+59 
-65 AIGTIVGIDNQIDEK
+65 IGTSVNIGGNTDAENF
-80 KPEERAKAFMTSK
+80 EERAKKFALTK

-118 SGINDSVGAKHSS
+118 SGINDTVGAKHSS

-154 DADAAAEQTEGSA
+154 DADAAAEHTEGSA
-167 ATAKETTFGY
+167 ATAKEATFDY

-229 STLNKTINASVSSAK
+229 SALNKAVDASVSSAK
-244 KGIFDENTLTDLIL
+244 KGILDENTLTDFLL
-258 EYGGDESIVGDAV
+258 EYGGDESVVGEAV

-301 SNPNIGIIKDGGLA
+301 SNPNVGIIKDGGLA

-324 AACTDTAQG
+324 AACVDTAQG

-353 TDYKVKVSE
+353 TDYQVKVSE

-389 VALTIP
+389 VSLTIP

>member
-1 MNEKERLRQIAERL
+1 MKNKRLKEIEERL
-15 AAINTE
+15 AEIKGIVDSDENVENIDALNTE
-21 IDAAESE
+21 
-28 DALKALNSEADELI
+28 ADQLLA
-42 NERNTITERIQS
+42 ERNKILENIQNYQQL
-54 RQQIR
+54 RQKI
-59 NKVASG
+59 ADGS
-65 AIGTIVGIDNQIDEK
+65 IGTSVDIGGNTGAENF
-80 KPEERAKAFMTSK
+80 EERAKKFASTK

-103 AALVSSGKLATPTAV
+103 TALVSSGKLATPTAV
-118 SGINDSVGAKHSS
+118 SGINDTIGAKHSS

-229 STLNKTINASVSSAK
+229 SALNKAVNASVSSAK
-244 KGIFDENTLTDLIL
+244 KGILDENALTDFLL
-258 EYGGDESIVGDAV
+258 EYGGDESVVGEAV

-301 SNPNIGIIKDGGLA
+301 SNPNVGIIKDGGLSV
-315 IKYCICSEL
+315 KYCICSEL
-324 AACTDTAQG
+324 AACVDTAQG

-353 TDYKVKVSE
+353 TDYQVKVSE

-395 ASA
+395 ATA

>member
-1 MNEKERLRQIAERL
+1 MKNKRLKEIEERL
-15 AAINTE
+15 AEIKGIVDSDESVENIDALNTE
-21 IDAAESE
+21 ADQLLAERNKILENIQNYQQLRQKIADGSIGTSVNIGGNIDAE
-28 DALKALNSEADELI
+28 NF
-42 NERNTITERIQS
+42 
-54 RQQIR
+54 
-59 NKVASG
+59 
-65 AIGTIVGIDNQIDEK
+65 
-80 KPEERAKAFMTSK
+80 EERAKKFASTK

-118 SGINDSVGAKHSS
+118 SGINDTVGAKHSS

-154 DADAAAEQTEGSA
+154 DADAAAEHTEGSA
-167 ATAKETTFGY
+167 ATAKEATFGY

-229 STLNKTINASVSSAK
+229 SALNKAVDASVSSAK
-244 KGIFDENTLTDLIL
+244 KGILDENTLTDFLL
-258 EYGGDESIVGDAV
+258 EYGGDESVVGEAV

-301 SNPNIGIIKDGGLA
+301 SNPNVGIIKDGGLA

-324 AACTDTAQG
+324 AACVDTVQG

-353 TDYKVKVSE
+353 TDYQVKVSE

-389 VALTIP
+389 VSLTIP

>member
-1 MNEKERLRQIAERL
+1 MKNKRLKEIEERL
-15 AAINTE
+15 AEIKGIVDSDENVENIDALNTE
-21 IDAAESE
+21 
-28 DALKALNSEADELI
+28 ADQLLA
-42 NERNTITERIQS
+42 ERNKILENIQNYQQL
-54 RQQIR
+54 RQKI
-59 NKVASG
+59 ADGS
-65 AIGTIVGIDNQIDEK
+65 IGTSVNIGGNTDAENF
-80 KPEERAKAFMTSK
+80 EERAKKFALTK

-118 SGINDSVGAKHSS
+118 SGINDTIGAKHSS

-141 GGMGSNKVAYIDT
+141 GGMGSNKVAYIDA

-215 RKAAVKLVISKLKA
+215 RKAAVKLVISKLKTSA
-229 STLNKTINASVSSAK
+229 LNKAVDASVSSAK
-244 KGIFDENTLTDLIL
+244 KGILDENTLTDFLL
-258 EYGGDESIVGDAV
+258 EYGGDESVVGEAV

-301 SNPNIGIIKDGGLA
+301 SNPNVGIIKDGGLA

-324 AACTDTAQG
+324 AACVDTAQG

-353 TDYKVKVSE
+353 TDYQVKVSE

-389 VALTIP
+389 VSLTIP